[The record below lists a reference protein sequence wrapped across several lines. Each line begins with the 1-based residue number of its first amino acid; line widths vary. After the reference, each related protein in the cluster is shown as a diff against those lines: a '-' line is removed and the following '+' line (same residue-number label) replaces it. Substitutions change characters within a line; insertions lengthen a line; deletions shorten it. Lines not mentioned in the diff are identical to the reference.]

1 MRKYKTDGR
10 NSVYILGVEAKD
22 LYAAKRLYSPI
33 VKDGV
38 EQGYV
43 NQNLKRWKNTL
54 DYSLDLIK
62 LREIAFRVYHN
73 RSSFFYDDELKKE
86 FTQRVI
92 NVNFDLTYKEWN
104 RHGEIYVLDGYSL
117 EDIKAVGKFG
127 DRTFYKDGRC
137 IGIRVGKITEEENI
151 DEIVWV
157 DVPRYFE
164 YNSENREIK
173 LTKTIPTLMSRSEI
187 RYDLYE
193 NGFVCNGIKYVRYKR
208 SSGSSRVG
216 KCLFIDEKLYNA
228 MHKWELCGLKIK
240 EGDKIDLAAFEAY
253 ISLPS
258 SSCIDTLEIQ
268 PENILVIDDYE
279 SEFEDD
285 VVAVYGEG
293 EDFVAKEERV
303 KIKNSI
309 WDGQSLLDVSMY
321 NEHYSDRTML
331 LLRNRFFKSACFKT
345 KIQDWFRDN
354 GITEVSQLNGYT
366 RATCIEDIK
375 LITTPSSIKYLKF
388 GTLDQWLNNLYTT
401 FGIVKYEKPTK
412 YLDGRMVQC
421 HYQLLNTL
429 QLSKEDIK
437 NLLQPNF
444 DYLNLIR
451 KDPAVMRYHL
461 KYPYTLAEN
470 DEPCLTRDEIIMK
483 VMGMNSKFVDTKL
496 YHEFRRK
503 LTESMLK
510 KYRMGH
516 IWIRGNYET
525 LIGNG
530 IEMLQSSIGQ
540 FNGES
545 VIGIGNVHTKRFD
558 YGMRL
563 LGTRSPHINSGD
575 VLLVNNV
582 DNELYE
588 KYFVSSKEVVHINS
602 IGENILQRLQGA
614 DFDSDGILLTDNQI
628 LINAAEKNYKRFRV
642 PTSFI
647 QAKKIQWTYNAESKA
662 KLDINTSVNLIG
674 QIVNLSQYLNSVMWE
689 NIYHDIE
696 NGIDIDTAFHN
707 QSELYD
713 NICILSAA
721 SGSEIDKAK
730 KMFDVNTSKLLDILK
745 DKYGIY
751 TEIDGKRKFTKPL
764 FFKNITT
771 GNGYSINPNQHY
783 RMFETSMD
791 YLQKAIDKFRADKI
805 EIKNL
810 PFCEIIKPM
819 DINWKKVNS
828 RLCHKVYDIID
839 HVKEMRSSIQNIYMD
854 YKNKTKEEKT
864 VLTKEANEIRSK
876 CIEYIS
882 SKKYNEIELYML
894 LREID
899 KERNSDYARTIFDTL
914 FATGNKDLYDLI
926 RIESDDIYKISQ
938 KPNEN
943 IINLF
948 EYAYFKH
955 KIE

>member
-1 MRKYKTDGR
+1 MKNKTTGC

-22 LYAAKRLYSPI
+22 LYAAKKLRYPVIENDI
-33 VKDGV
+33 V
-38 EQGYV
+38 QGYV
-43 NQNLKRWKNTL
+43 NKNLKRWKNTL

-62 LREIAFRVYHN
+62 LREVAYLHYRN
-73 RSSFFYDDELKKE
+73 RSSFFYDKELNKE

-92 NVNFDLTYKEWN
+92 NVNFDLAYKEWN
-104 RHGEIYVLDGYSL
+104 KHGDIYILDGYGMA
-117 EDIKAVGKFG
+117 DIKEVGKFG
-127 DRTFYKDGRC
+127 DKTFYKDGVC
-137 IGIRVGKITEEENI
+137 IGVKVGDITEDDNEV
-151 DEIVWV
+151 VWN
-157 DVPRYFE
+157 DVPKYFD
-164 YNSENREIK
+164 YDVENRKIK
-173 LTKTIPTLMSRSEI
+173 LVKTIPTLMSRSDI

-216 KCLFIDEKLYNA
+216 KCLFIDEALYPA

-258 SSCIDTLEIQ
+258 SSCIDTLEIR

-293 EDFVAKEERV
+293 EDFVAKEERA

-309 WDGQSLLDVSMY
+309 WDGQSLLDISMY
-321 NEHYSDRTML
+321 NTHYADRTML

-345 KIQDWFRDN
+345 KIQDWFKDN
-354 GITEVSQLNGYT
+354 GITEVYQLKGYT

-375 LITTPSSIKYLKF
+375 LITTPSSIKYVKF
-388 GTLDQWLNNLYTT
+388 GTIDQWLDNLYTT

-429 QLSKEDIK
+429 QLSKDDIQA
-437 NLLQPNF
+437 LLQPNF

-461 KYPYTLAEN
+461 KYPYSLADN

-496 YHEFRRK
+496 YNEFRK
-503 LTESMLK
+503 ELTKAMLK
-510 KYRMGH
+510 EYRKGH
-516 IWIRGNYET
+516 IWINGNYET

-530 IEMLQSSIGQ
+530 VEMLQASIGK
-540 FNGES
+540 FGGHS
-545 VIGIGNVHTKRFD
+545 ILGVGNVHTKRFD
-558 YGMRL
+558 YGVRL

-582 DNELYE
+582 SSDLIDR
-588 KYFVSSKEVVHINS
+588 YFVSSKEVVHINS

-614 DFDSDGILLTDNQI
+614 DFDSDSILITDNQI
-628 LINAAEKNYKRFRV
+628 LINAAEKNYKRFKV

-647 QAKKIQWTYNAESKA
+647 KAKKIQWVYNAESKA

-674 QIVNLSQYLNSVMWE
+674 QIVNLSQYLNSIMWE
-689 NIYHDIE
+689 NIYTE
-696 NGIDIDTAFHN
+696 VNNGVDIDTAFKN
-707 QSELYD
+707 QNELYD

-745 DKYGIY
+745 EKYGVY
-751 TEIDGKRKFTKPL
+751 TNIKGKMRFTKPL
-764 FFKNITT
+764 FFKNITL
-771 GNGYSINPNQHY
+771 GNGYALNPNQHY

-791 YLQKAIDKFRADKI
+791 YLQKAIQQFRADKI
-805 EIKNL
+805 ETKNL
-810 PFCEIIKPM
+810 PFCEIVKPL
-819 DINWKKVNS
+819 DINW
-828 RLCHKVYDIID
+828 HKVPTQNYKVVYKTID
-839 HVKEMRSSIQNIYMD
+839 SIKSMREKIQCLYVD
-854 YKNKTKEEKT
+854 YNTKSKEEKAIIT
-864 VLTKEANEIRSK
+864 REVNCIRQMQVELIKNKSFLDF
-876 CIEYIS
+876 
-882 SKKYNEIELYML
+882 ELYLL

-899 KERNSDYARTIFDTL
+899 KDKNAGYARTIFDTL
-914 FATGNKDLYDLI
+914 FATGNEVLYEMI
-926 RIESDDIYKISQ
+926 RETSGDIYKITKKS
-938 KPNEN
+938 NEDS
-943 IINLF
+943 IKLF
-948 EYAYFKH
+948 EYTYFKQ
-955 KIE
+955 KTG

>member
-1 MRKYKTDGR
+1 MKNKEDGR

-22 LYAAKRLYSPI
+22 LYAAKRLYHPVIENDI
-33 VKDGV
+33 V
-38 EQGYV
+38 QGYV
-43 NQNLKRWKNTL
+43 NKNLKRWKNTL

-62 LREIAFRVYHN
+62 LREVAYQHYRN
-73 RSSFFYDDELKKE
+73 RSSFFYDKDLDKE

-92 NVNFDLTYKEWN
+92 NVDFDLAYKEWN
-104 RHGEIYVLDGYSL
+104 KHGDIYILDGYGMA
-117 EDIKAVGKFG
+117 DIKEVGKFG
-127 DRTFYKDGRC
+127 DRTFYKDGIC
-137 IGIRVGKITEEENI
+137 IGVKVGDITESDN
-151 DEIVWV
+151 EIVWV
-157 DVPRYFE
+157 DVPRYFD
-164 YNSENREIK
+164 YDVENRKIK
-173 LTKTIPTLMSRSEI
+173 LAKTIPTLMSRSDI

-193 NGFVCNGIKYVRYKR
+193 KGFVCNGIKYVRYKR

-216 KCLFIDEKLYNA
+216 KCLFIDEALYPA

-258 SSCIDTLEIQ
+258 SSCIDTLEIR

-309 WDGQSLLDVSMY
+309 WDGQSLLDISMY
-321 NEHYSDRTML
+321 NAHYTDRTML
-331 LLRNRFFKSACFKT
+331 LLRNRFFKSACFKAR
-345 KIQDWFRDN
+345 IQDWFRDN
-354 GITEVSQLNGYT
+354 GITEVSQLKGYT

-375 LITTPSSIKYLKF
+375 LITTPSSIKYVKF
-388 GTLDQWLNNLYTT
+388 GTIDQWLDNLYTT

-429 QLSKEDIK
+429 QLSRDDVQA
-437 NLLQPNF
+437 LLQPNF

-461 KYPYTLAEN
+461 KYPYSLADN
-470 DEPCLTRDEIIMK
+470 DDPCLTRDEIVMK
-483 VMGMNSKFVDTKL
+483 VMGMNSKFVETKL
-496 YHEFRRK
+496 YNEFRRK
-503 LTESMLK
+503 LIESMLK
-510 KYRMGH
+510 EYRKGH
-516 IWIRGNYET
+516 IWINGNYET

-530 IEMLQSSIGQ
+530 IEMLQAAIGQ

-545 VIGIGNVHTKRFD
+545 VLGVGNVHTKRFE
-558 YGMRL
+558 YNMRL

-582 DNELYE
+582 DNDLLK

-602 IGENILQRLQGA
+602 INENILQRLQGA
-614 DFDSDGILLTDNQI
+614 DFDSDSILLTDNKI
-628 LINAAEKNYKRFRV
+628 LIGAAEKNYQRFKV

-647 QAKKIQWTYNAESKA
+647 KAKKIQWVYNAESKA

-674 QIVNLSQYLNSVMWE
+674 QIVNLSQYLNSIMWE
-689 NIYHDIE
+689 NIYHEIKS
-696 NGIDIDTAFHN
+696 GVDIDTAFKN

-730 KMFDVNTSKLLDILK
+730 KMFDVNTSKLLDVLK
-745 DKYGIY
+745 DKYGVY
-751 TEIDGKRKFTKPL
+751 TEINGKQRFTKPL
-764 FFKNITT
+764 FFKNITL
-771 GNGYSINPNQHY
+771 GNGYSLNPNQHY
-783 RMFETSMD
+783 RQFETSMD
-791 YLQKAIDKFRADKI
+791 YLQKAINKFRADKI
-805 EIKNL
+805 EVKNL

-819 DINWKKVNS
+819 DIDFNKVSTKKYKMIY
-828 RLCHKVYDIID
+828 RTID
-839 HVKEMRSSIQNIYMD
+839 AIKTMREKIQSLYVD
-854 YKNKTKEEKT
+854 YKEKSKEEKAAI
-864 VLTKEANEIRSK
+864 ANEVNNIRQKQVETINNKSF
-876 CIEYIS
+876 S
-882 SKKYNEIELYML
+882 DLEIYML

-899 KERNSDYARTIFDTL
+899 KDKNAGYARTIFDTL
-914 FATGNKDLYDLI
+914 FATGNQTLYEMIKDTSL
-926 RIESDDIYKISQ
+926 DIYKIT
-938 KPNEN
+938 KKTNEN
-943 IINLF
+943 SVNLF
-948 EYAYFKH
+948 EYTYFKQ
-955 KIE
+955 KIG

>member
-1 MRKYKTDGR
+1 MKNKEDGR

-22 LYAAKRLYSPI
+22 LYAAKRLYHPVIENDI
-33 VKDGV
+33 V
-38 EQGYV
+38 QGYV

-62 LREIAFRVYHN
+62 LREVAYQHYRN
-73 RSSFFYDDELKKE
+73 RSSFFYDKDLDKE

-92 NVNFDLTYKEWN
+92 NVDFDLAYKEWN
-104 RHGEIYVLDGYSL
+104 KHGDIYILDGYGMA
-117 EDIKAVGKFG
+117 DIKEVGKFG
-127 DRTFYKDGRC
+127 DRTFYKDGIC
-137 IGIRVGKITEEENI
+137 IGVKVGDITESDN
-151 DEIVWV
+151 EIVWV
-157 DVPRYFE
+157 DVPRYFD
-164 YNSENREIK
+164 YDVENRKIK
-173 LTKTIPTLMSRSEI
+173 LAKTIPTLMSRSDI

-193 NGFVCNGIKYVRYKR
+193 KGFVCNGIKYVRYKR

-216 KCLFIDEKLYNA
+216 KCLFIDEALYPA

-258 SSCIDTLEIQ
+258 SSCIDTLEIR

-309 WDGQSLLDVSMY
+309 WDGQSLLDISMY
-321 NEHYSDRTML
+321 NAHYTDRTML
-331 LLRNRFFKSACFKT
+331 LLRNRFFKSACFKAR
-345 KIQDWFRDN
+345 IQDWFRDN
-354 GITEVSQLNGYT
+354 GITEVSQLKGYT

-375 LITTPSSIKYLKF
+375 LITTPSSIKYVKF
-388 GTLDQWLNNLYTT
+388 GTIDQWLDNLYTT

-429 QLSKEDIK
+429 QLSRDDVQA
-437 NLLQPNF
+437 LLQPNF

-461 KYPYTLAEN
+461 KYPYSLADN
-470 DEPCLTRDEIIMK
+470 DDPCLTRDEIVMK
-483 VMGMNSKFVDTKL
+483 VMGMNSKFVETKL
-496 YHEFRRK
+496 YNEFRRK
-503 LTESMLK
+503 LIESMLK
-510 KYRMGH
+510 EYRKGH
-516 IWIRGNYET
+516 IWINGNYET

-530 IEMLQSSIGQ
+530 IEMLQAAIGQ

-545 VIGIGNVHTKRFD
+545 VLGVGNVHTKRFE
-558 YGMRL
+558 YNMRL

-582 DNELYE
+582 DNDLLK

-602 IGENILQRLQGA
+602 INENILQRLQGA
-614 DFDSDGILLTDNQI
+614 DFDSDSILLTDNKI
-628 LINAAEKNYKRFRV
+628 LIGAAEKNYRRFKV

-647 QAKKIQWTYNAESKA
+647 KAKKIQWVYNAESKA

-674 QIVNLSQYLNSVMWE
+674 QIVNLSQYLNSIMWE
-689 NIYHDIE
+689 NIYHEIKS
-696 NGIDIDTAFHN
+696 GVDIDTAFKN

-730 KMFDVNTSKLLDILK
+730 KMFDVNTSKLLDVLK
-745 DKYGIY
+745 DKYGVY
-751 TEIDGKRKFTKPL
+751 TEINGKQRFTKPL
-764 FFKNITT
+764 FFKNITL
-771 GNGYSINPNQHY
+771 GNGYSLNPNQHY
-783 RMFETSMD
+783 RQFETSMD
-791 YLQKAIDKFRADKI
+791 YLQKAINKFRADKI
-805 EIKNL
+805 EVKNL

-819 DINWKKVNS
+819 DIDFNKVSTKKYKMIY
-828 RLCHKVYDIID
+828 RTID
-839 HVKEMRSSIQNIYMD
+839 AIKTMREKIQSLYVD
-854 YKNKTKEEKT
+854 YKEKSKEEKAAI
-864 VLTKEANEIRSK
+864 ANEVNNIRQKQVETINNKSF
-876 CIEYIS
+876 S
-882 SKKYNEIELYML
+882 DLEIYML

-899 KERNSDYARTIFDTL
+899 KDKNAGYARTIFDTL
-914 FATGNKDLYDLI
+914 FATGNQTLYEMIKDTSL
-926 RIESDDIYKISQ
+926 DIYKIT
-938 KPNEN
+938 KKTNEN
-943 IINLF
+943 SVNLF
-948 EYAYFKH
+948 EYTYFKQ
-955 KIE
+955 KIG